1 MAEADRAEKLGSTSL
16 GEKVALLNIYADVVK
31 ASNDGVSKV
40 VFVDPSTTQ
49 AANPLGLV
57 TLQSLQ
63 NDSTEMGASK
73 SAPKPEMIA
82 SALHL
87 ERIPLPLPVHFLQ
100 CLDQFKAT
108 KEEKKRKQVTEDET
122 TEVYA

>member
-1 MAEADRAEKLGSTSL
+1 MGIRATASISQAEADAEGIRVRSEAEADRAEKLGATSL

-63 NDSTEMGASK
+63 NDSTEMGAS
-73 SAPKPEMIA
+73 
-82 SALHL
+82 ALHL

-108 KEEKKRKQVTEDET
+108 KEGK
-122 TEVYA
+122 